1 MNEYWKQ
8 RCCYCAHG
16 DACCWIFGRKYSRL
30 MISIIINLWMIW
42 GEKNNASKQSILH
55 KCCCSSTPHLLPCIV
70 VYNVTLQLS
79 LIHNLYYSHTF
90 DCDDIIDDMV
100 PAQQLNLII
109 SYVKNIRFQFHLY
122 YIFQSYKYPILLNMM
137 SLFKWH

>member
-55 KCCCSSTPHLLPCIV
+55 KCCCSSTPHLLPCVV

-79 LIHNLYYSHTF
+79 LIHNLYYSHIPN
-90 DCDDIIDDMV
+90 CDDIIDYG
-100 PAQQLNLII
+100 ASSATKLNHKIT
-109 SYVKNIRFQFHLY
+109 YVKNIRLPFHWY
-122 YIFQSYKYPILLNMM
+122 HIFLSYK
-137 SLFKWH
+137 SSDSFKHDELF

>member
-55 KCCCSSTPHLLPCIV
+55 KCCCSSTPHLLPCVV

-79 LIHNLYYSHTF
+79 LIHNLYYSHTL

-100 PAQQLNLII
+100 PAQQLNFII
-109 SYVKNIRFQFHLY
+109 KYAMYKIFDFHFVDITY
-122 YIFQSYKYPILLNMM
+122 FWTTN
-137 SLFKWH
+137 SLFKWY